1 MKGLIVCLVAAL
13 LQPVAGDGMCADM
26 TTEHPSGRTDHFR
39 VVSNAKKPSPE
50 EIATDLEATWRTF
63 RDLFGVEP
71 AAVEVVITVTSGGGG
86 SSADAGTES
95 PAGGPAHRIAWTIA
109 EGEPLDSQRFSDLS
123 HEIAHI
129 YFLEY
134 MHAGGLHQAHAW
146 LHEAV
151 ACHHE
156 KEPSRRHRLQW
167 MRDHL
172 QERIPL
178 ATLFTM
184 KNPVKQ
190 SPLVELTV
198 QLHEK
203 LASRRHRLQWMRDHL
218 QERIPLA
225 TLFTMKNPVKQSPLV
240 ELTVQLHEKLA
251 RGEITVDELNRQI
264 SAYASSHAEELS
276 RNGIR
281 NMTYYAESLS
291 LFEFL
296 LETEG
301 KTFIREMCQALRR
314 GTSMDEI
321 VRRRKAYPNGLSQL
335 EDAWVA
341 WVRNSS

>member
-26 TTEHPSGRTDHFR
+26 TTEHPSGRSDHFR
-39 VVSNAKKPSPE
+39 VVSNAKEPSPE
-50 EIATDLEATWRTF
+50 AIAADLETTWRTF

-203 LASRRHRLQWMRDHL
+203 LA
-218 QERIPLA
+218 
-225 TLFTMKNPVKQSPLV
+225 
-240 ELTVQLHEKLA
+240 

>member
-13 LQPVAGDGMCADM
+13 LRLMAGDGTCEDM
-26 TTEHPSGRTDHFR
+26 TREHPSGKSDHFR
-39 VVSNAKKPSPE
+39 VVSTAKNPSPE
-50 EIATDLEATWRTF
+50 AIAADLEATWQTSH
-63 RDLFGVEP
+63 DLFGVDP
-71 AAVEVVITVTSGGGG
+71 PTVEVVITVTSGGGG
-86 SSADAGTES
+86 TSADAGTES
-95 PAGGPAHRIAWTIA
+95 TAGGPAHRIAWTIA

-184 KNPVKQ
+184 KNPVK
-190 SPLVELTV
+190 E
-198 QLHEK
+198 
-203 LASRRHRLQWMRDHL
+203 
-218 QERIPLA
+218 
-225 TLFTMKNPVKQSPLV
+225 SPLV

-301 KTFIREMCQALRR
+301 KAFIREMCQALQR

-321 VRRRKAYPNGLSQL
+321 VRRRKAYPNGPSQL
-335 EDAWVA
+335 EDAWAA
-341 WVRNSS
+341 WVRDSS

>member
-39 VVSNAKKPSPE
+39 VISNAKKPSPE

-203 LASRRHRLQWMRDHL
+203 LA
-218 QERIPLA
+218 
-225 TLFTMKNPVKQSPLV
+225 
-240 ELTVQLHEKLA
+240 

>member
-203 LASRRHRLQWMRDHL
+203 LA
-218 QERIPLA
+218 
-225 TLFTMKNPVKQSPLV
+225 
-240 ELTVQLHEKLA
+240 

-296 LETEG
+296 LQTEG

-335 EDAWVA
+335 EDAWMA
-341 WVRNSS
+341 WVHNSS

>member
-26 TTEHPSGRTDHFR
+26 TTEHPSGRSDHFR

-203 LASRRHRLQWMRDHL
+203 LA
-218 QERIPLA
+218 
-225 TLFTMKNPVKQSPLV
+225 
-240 ELTVQLHEKLA
+240 

>member
-203 LASRRHRLQWMRDHL
+203 L
-218 QERIPLA
+218 
-225 TLFTMKNPVKQSPLV
+225 V
-240 ELTVQLHEKLA
+240 
-251 RGEITVDELNRQI
+251 RGEITVDEAVDVLVGEQPVESRDAGAADEERDGQPGGSQATRVVAGVVGEPVQVVVDAPVSRDGRRLGRI
-264 SAYASSHAEELS
+264 PDVHGDRDHAHPL
-276 RNGIR
+276 
-281 NMTYYAESLS
+281 
-291 LFEFL
+291 
-296 LETEG
+296 
-301 KTFIREMCQALRR
+301 ALP
-314 GTSMDEI
+314 T
-321 VRRRKAYPNGLSQL
+321 A
-335 EDAWVA
+335 
-341 WVRNSS
+341 

>member
-134 MHAGGLHQAHAW
+134 MHAGGLHQAHAS

-156 KEPSRRHRLQW
+156 KEP
-167 MRDHL
+167 
-172 QERIPL
+172 
-178 ATLFTM
+178 
-184 KNPVKQ
+184 
-190 SPLVELTV
+190 
-198 QLHEK
+198 
-203 LASRRHRLQWMRDHL
+203 SRRHRLQWMRDHL

>member
-39 VVSNAKKPSPE
+39 VISNAKKPSPE

-203 LASRRHRLQWMRDHL
+203 LA
-218 QERIPLA
+218 
-225 TLFTMKNPVKQSPLV
+225 
-240 ELTVQLHEKLA
+240 

-296 LETEG
+296 LQTEG

>member
-26 TTEHPSGRTDHFR
+26 TTEHPSGRSDHFR

-203 LASRRHRLQWMRDHL
+203 LA
-218 QERIPLA
+218 
-225 TLFTMKNPVKQSPLV
+225 
-240 ELTVQLHEKLA
+240 

-276 RNGIR
+276 RGGIR

-301 KTFIREMCQALRR
+301 KPFIREMCQALRR

>member
-203 LASRRHRLQWMRDHL
+203 LA
-218 QERIPLA
+218 
-225 TLFTMKNPVKQSPLV
+225 
-240 ELTVQLHEKLA
+240 

-341 WVRNSS
+341 WVHNSS

>member
-184 KNPVKQ
+184 KNPVK
-190 SPLVELTV
+190 E
-198 QLHEK
+198 
-203 LASRRHRLQWMRDHL
+203 
-218 QERIPLA
+218 
-225 TLFTMKNPVKQSPLV
+225 SPLV

>member
-203 LASRRHRLQWMRDHL
+203 LA
-218 QERIPLA
+218 
-225 TLFTMKNPVKQSPLV
+225 
-240 ELTVQLHEKLA
+240 

-296 LETEG
+296 LQTEG

>member
-190 SPLVELTV
+190 SP
-198 QLHEK
+198 
-203 LASRRHRLQWMRDHL
+203 M
-218 QERIPLA
+218 
-225 TLFTMKNPVKQSPLV
+225 V

>member
-156 KEPSRRHRLQW
+156 KEPSRRY
-167 MRDHL
+167 
-172 QERIPL
+172 
-178 ATLFTM
+178 
-184 KNPVKQ
+184 
-190 SPLVELTV
+190 
-198 QLHEK
+198 
-203 LASRRHRLQWMRDHL
+203 RLQWMRDHL

>member
-26 TTEHPSGRTDHFR
+26 TTEHPSGRSDHFR
-39 VVSNAKKPSPE
+39 VVSNAKEPSPE
-50 EIATDLEATWRTF
+50 AIAADLETTWRTF

-203 LASRRHRLQWMRDHL
+203 LA
-218 QERIPLA
+218 
-225 TLFTMKNPVKQSPLV
+225 
-240 ELTVQLHEKLA
+240 

-341 WVRNSS
+341 WVHNSS